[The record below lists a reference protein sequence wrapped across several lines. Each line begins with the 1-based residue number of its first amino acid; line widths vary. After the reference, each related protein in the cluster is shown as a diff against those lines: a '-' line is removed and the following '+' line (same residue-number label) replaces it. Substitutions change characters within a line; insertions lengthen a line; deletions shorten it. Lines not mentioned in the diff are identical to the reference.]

1 MWEGGRARGEARSG
15 GSAPTRAAPPPSPGI
30 GKSLAR
36 KLLSQGANVVLVALD
51 DDLLTAT
58 SAELAAEFPARDVRA
73 VGVDLGAPGAPYV
86 ATIDAATAGL
96 PVSLVFLNAGYMLTG
111 FFEATPLAA
120 QLANLECNAVSA
132 VAIAHLFLTRMVSA
146 GRTGCLV
153 FTSSAAAA
161 VASPFT
167 CLYAA
172 TKACVSS
179 FGASLAVEARHRGI
193 DVLVFHPSPVASR
206 FYDRAHK
213 LGVLDF
219 FRGVAV
225 HPDALPP
232 AVFGAVGRTAWR
244 DVGPTAVAFRLMMKL
259 VDFNAMATL
268 SALAAPLLPD
278 FKLAVADAAAKAKK
292 R

>member
-1 MWEGGRARGEARSG
+1 MVGGGGRGRARRA
-15 GSAPTRAAPPPSPGI
+15 GSAPTRARPSLRAGI

-36 KLLSQGANVVLVALD
+36 KLAAQGANVVLVALD
-51 DDLLTAT
+51 DDLLAATA
-58 SAELAAEFPARDVRA
+58 AELAAEFPDRDFRA
-73 VGVDLGAPGAPYV
+73 VGLDLGAPGAPY
-86 ATIDAATAGL
+86 AAKLDAATAGL
-96 PVSLVFLNAGYMLTG
+96 PISLVFLNAGYMLTG
-111 FFEATPLAA
+111 FFEATSLPA

-132 VAIAHLFLTRMVSA
+132 VAIAHVFLTRMVA
-146 GRTGCLV
+146 DGRKGCLV

-172 TKACVSS
+172 TKAFVSS
-179 FGASLAVEARHRGI
+179 FGASLAVEARHRGV

-244 DVGPTAVAFRLMMKL
+244 DVGPTALAFRLMMKV
-259 VDFNAMATL
+259 VDFNFMATA

>member
-1 MWEGGRARGEARSG
+1 MAARMTARS
-15 GSAPTRAAPPPSPGI
+15 
-30 GKSLAR
+30 
-36 KLLSQGANVVLVALD
+36 VVLSV
-51 DDLLTAT
+51 LLGAHPAWATA
-58 SAELAAEFPARDVRA
+58 AELVRLTDDF
-73 VGVDLGAPGAPYV
+73 GIKETTLRV
-86 ATIDAATAGL
+86 A
-96 PVSLVFLNAGYMLTG
+96 
-111 FFEATPLAA
+111 
-120 QLANLECNAVSA
+120 
-132 VAIAHLFLTRMVSA
+132 LTRMVGA